1 MKKLSIITVVM
12 ALVSLLIWQ
21 PNMAYADELSGHMHE
36 SGLRY
41 LISKGALKQ
50 DANGSYRPNDTVTRG
65 EFATYIAKALN
76 LEKKDNITFTDVPD
90 TYLFATDIKL
100 AATAGIITGYTDGS
114 FKPDAHISREHM
126 AVMLIRAVDYLKIPK
141 GTSSITFK
149 DNAAI
154 FKDFRQDIA
163 IGAELGLIKGS
174 SNNLFLPKDNATI
187 GEASTFV
194 LRLIHLA
201 DDVKNNGGNS
211 NNNGNNGNNGN
222 NNSNNGNSGNNGNNG
237 NTDGDTGNGNSTKFI
252 VKEISNGTLVG
263 NQAFPSFDAAEKALS
278 KNTLVITLNDKIMK
292 MSSGYVVT
300 NNYVALK
307 SETIKD
313 QIAVAANTEMEYL
326 SSDATQVKVRLAG
339 HVGYLKHAD
348 VTLIPSALSKGRS
361 YYTNENGEIKHTLY
375 DYKSNKYSSSYV
387 YGKAPD
393 FMKQGEKYFSW
404 NGINFTNA
412 SGSSK
417 GEAYNYYQFLPARA
431 KTQYSAEEINNYILQ
446 KLAEVESS
454 GASLYKDATKKSKLI
469 GLGEVLKEIEANA
482 HINAMTILS
491 LAQHESAYGMSA
503 QAQDLNNL
511 FGLYVY
517 DTNPANKH
525 FDSVKA
531 NINELVEK
539 FLQPN
544 YITPGGPYTNGAV
557 VGSKA
562 VGFNVKYASDP
573 FWGAKIAGHYYR
585 AEKALGFKDAKNPY
599 KIGITTTTGL
609 NVRPDASTS
618 QSPLYTFNKVGM
630 PIIVTG
636 TDANGWY
643 QVISDKIHPE
653 SAYISKDYVK
663 IINTV
668 K

>member
-1 MKKLSIITVVM
+1 MKKLSMITVLM

-41 LISKGALKQ
+41 LISKDALQQ

-76 LEKKDNITFTDVPD
+76 LEKKDNISFTDVPD
-90 TYLFATDIKL
+90 THLFAADIKL
-100 AATAGIITGYTDGS
+100 AASAGIITGYTDGS
-114 FKPDAHISREHM
+114 FKPDARISREHM

-163 IGAELGLIKGS
+163 IGAQLGLIKGS
-174 SNNLFLPKDNATI
+174 SNGMFLPKDNATI

-194 LRLIHLA
+194 LRLILLA
-201 DDVKNNGGNS
+201 DDVKNNGGN
-211 NNNGNNGNNGN
+211 NGNNGNT
-222 NNSNNGNSGNNGNNG
+222 GNNGNNG
-237 NTDGDTGNGNSTKFI
+237 NTGETGNDNSTKYI
-252 VKEISNGTLVG
+252 VKEISNGSLVG
-263 NQAFPSFDAAEKALS
+263 NQGFSSFDAAEKALS

-307 SETIKD
+307 SETIND
-313 QIAVAANTEMEYL
+313 QIGVAANTEMQYL
-326 SSDATQVKVRLAG
+326 SSDATQVKVSLAG

-412 SGSSK
+412 SGSSI

-431 KTQYSAEEINNYILQ
+431 KTQYTAEELDNYILQ
-446 KLAEVESS
+446 KLAELESS
-454 GASLYKDATKKSKLI
+454 GASLYKNATKKSKLI
-469 GLGEVLKEIEANA
+469 GLGKVLKEVEANDQ
-482 HINAMTILS
+482 INAMLILS
-491 LAQHESAYGMSA
+491 LAQHESAYGMSPH
-503 QAQDLNNL
+503 AQDLNNL

-517 DTNPANKH
+517 DTNPLNKK
-525 FDSVKA
+525 FDSVVD
-531 NINELVEK
+531 NINELVDK

-557 VGSKA
+557 IGSKE

-573 FWGAKIAGHYYR
+573 FWGSKIAGHYYR
-585 AEKALGFKDAKNPY
+585 NEKALGFKDAKNPY
-599 KIGITTTTGL
+599 KIGRTTTAGL

-618 QSPLYTFNKVGM
+618 QSPLYTFNKSGM
-630 PIIVTG
+630 PVIVTD
-636 TDANGWY
+636 TNVNGWY
-643 QVISDKIHPE
+643 EVLSDKPQTQP
-653 SAYISKDYVK
+653 AYISKDYVK
-663 IINTV
+663 FINTV

>member
-1 MKKLSIITVVM
+1 MKKLSMITVLM

-41 LISKGALKQ
+41 LISKDALLQ

-65 EFATYIAKALN
+65 EFATYIAKALK
-76 LEKKDNITFTDVPD
+76 LEKKDNITFKDVPD
-90 TYLFATDIKL
+90 TYVFATDIKL
-100 AATAGIITGYTDGS
+100 AASAGIITGYTDGS
-114 FKPDAHISREHM
+114 FKPDARISREHM

-141 GTSSITFK
+141 GTPSITFK

-154 FKDFRQDIA
+154 YKDFRQDIA
-163 IGAELGLIKGS
+163 IGAQLGLIKGS
-174 SNNLFLPKDNATI
+174 SNGMFLPKDNATI

-194 LRLIHLA
+194 LRLILLA
-201 DDVKNNGGNS
+201 DEVK
-211 NNNGNNGNNGN
+211 NNGNNGNNGN
-222 NNSNNGNSGNNGNNG
+222 SGNNGE
-237 NTDGDTGNGNSTKFI
+237 TGNGNKFI

-263 NQAFPSFDAAEKALS
+263 NQAYSSFDAAEKALS

-292 MSSGYVVT
+292 MTTGYVVT

-313 QIAVAANTEMEYL
+313 QIAVAANTEMQYL
-326 SSDATQVKVRLAG
+326 GSDATQVRVSLAG

-404 NGINFTNA
+404 NGIYFYNA
-412 SGSSK
+412 SGSSQ

-431 KTQYSAEEINNYILQ
+431 QTQYTAAELDNYIMK
-446 KLAEVESS
+446 KLAEVEGS
-454 GASLYKDATKKSKLI
+454 GASLYKNATKKSKLI
-469 GLGEVLKEIEANA
+469 GLGKVLKEVEANA
-482 HINAMTILS
+482 HINAMLILS
-491 LAQHESAYGMSA
+491 LAQHESAYGMSDH
-503 QAQDLNNL
+503 AQDLNNL

-517 DTNPANKH
+517 DTNPLNKK
-525 FDSVKA
+525 FDSVAA
-531 NINELVEK
+531 NINELVDK

-557 VGSKA
+557 VGSKE

-585 AEKALGFKDAKNPY
+585 TEKALGFKDAKKPY
-599 KIGITTTTGL
+599 KIGRTTTSGL
-609 NVRPDASTS
+609 NVRPNASTS
-618 QSPLYTFNKVGM
+618 QSPLYTFNKSGM
-630 PIIVTG
+630 PVIVTD
-636 TDANGWY
+636 TNVNGWY
-643 QVISDKIHPE
+643 AVLSDKLHPQP
-653 SAYISKDYVK
+653 AYISKDYVK
-663 IINTV
+663 FINTV